1 MKNGCCYIVKY
12 LYCGHFTPQIASY
25 FSRFLAHSKWIIDVA
40 HILSHSQNVR
50 IVDGFLPQE
59 GDDREMGVE
68 MKTIASSQHAGQAE
82 GPAPKPD
89 AASQVGV
96 CRLWSVKLEVRVAF
110 CGAGVKVSVPWC
122 LELRCPPLPNLPR
135 GALGLDPPRGGGS
148 CPPSCS
154 IWCQI

>member
-1 MKNGCCYIVKY
+1 M
-12 LYCGHFTPQIASY
+12 
-25 FSRFLAHSKWIIDVA
+25 A

-122 LELRCPPLPNLPR
+122 LELRCPPPPKPAKR
-135 GALGLDPPRGGGS
+135 GSGSGSPPGGGDLAL
-148 CPPSCS
+148 PPAAFGAKYEKCRSD
-154 IWCQI
+154 IFGWFWGK